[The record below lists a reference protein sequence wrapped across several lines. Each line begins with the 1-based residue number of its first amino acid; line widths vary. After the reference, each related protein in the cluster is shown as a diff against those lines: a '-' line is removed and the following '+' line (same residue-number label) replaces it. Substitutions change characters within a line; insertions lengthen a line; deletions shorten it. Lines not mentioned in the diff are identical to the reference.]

1 VHIARG
7 SLSINDTP
15 LEAGDALKISGGTT
29 LEFHEGAAAEVLVF
43 DLPAEQ
49 PSH

>member
-29 LEFHEGAAAEVLVF
+29 LEFHDGAAAEVLVF